1 MSEPPID
8 PEQPLCGK
16 LRVGYWQHRVTSRL
30 TCVHVSED
38 DYQQNYG
45 TQFIPLWAYCLAAH
59 VPASWQ
65 VTIVDTRNQ
74 DPAGCGPADVF
85 ALSGINQDVHAIKR
99 LWTALKERFPDATFI
114 LGGPITWSFEQQGK
128 LAELDYFD
136 HIFILDGEETL
147 PAFLDG
153 FRAGAAAPKVIRA
166 ERFPLDRS
174 RTLPFDLLR
183 GSVGEY
189 YGGVI
194 EVSRG
199 CPFLCEFCDI
209 RVLPRNNRAN
219 NKPVA
224 VIIEELDAYRRLGIT
239 RIQFVCDNFIGDLG
253 WARALVQAILDWK
266 ARAGADLSIFTWLTI
281 NVYKHPDLME
291 MMRRAGFSVLFIGIE
306 SVNQHSLLE
315 TAKMQNVRVLRE
327 AVTAIAGYGFIIA
340 PGFIFGFDS
349 DDVAMFDDT
358 LAFLADAG
366 IIGGDP
372 TFLTAMPGTP
382 LFERMKRAG
391 RLVESEDGAR
401 RKLQTNIRYLQD
413 AGFLA
418 RGFVRFIAAY
428 TSASFQRARFEKLL
442 TIVRTSGR
450 YVGVSRTGYG
460 SPLPYLQ
467 LQLRHRRYLKMLLA
481 RIWLLVKRPSW
492 LWAALNGG
500 VLAWRH
506 RRECPDAGAYFF
518 YWLYW
523 WTNIAL
529 KYEGLRE
536 EDLAL
541 HSVGRDF
548 DRTQLAAGQPS
559 LESRRRQARAGV
571 KVEAQLRF
579 TNRALKRLSDAAEAV
594 APRSS

>member
-1 MSEPPID
+1 
-8 PEQPLCGK
+8 
-16 LRVGYWQHRVTSRL
+16 VTPRL
-30 TCVHVSED
+30 TCIHVSED
-38 DYQQNYG
+38 DYRQNYG

-59 VPASWQ
+59 VPAPWHVS
-65 VTIVDTRNQ
+65 IVDTRNQ
-74 DPAGCGPADVF
+74 DPLACGPADVF
-85 ALSGINQDVHAIKR
+85 AFSGINQDVYAIKR
-99 LWTALKERFPDATFI
+99 LWSELQGRYPAATFI

-128 LAELDYFD
+128 LAELEYFD

-147 PAFLDG
+147 APFLDAFLQ
-153 FRAGAAAPKVIRA
+153 GAAAPKIIRA

-174 RTLPFDLLR
+174 RPLPFDLLR
-183 GSVGEY
+183 GSVDSY

-209 RVLPRNNRAN
+209 RVLPGNNRAN

-224 VIIEELDAYRRLGIT
+224 LIIEELDAYHRLGIT

-253 WARALVQAILDWK
+253 WAREAVQGILDWK
-266 ARAGADLSIFTWLTI
+266 TRVGADISIFTWLTI
-281 NVYKHPDLME
+281 NLYKHPDLME

-315 TAKMQNVRVLRE
+315 TAKMQNVRVLGD

-349 DDVAMFDDT
+349 DNEAMFDDT
-358 LAFLADAG
+358 LAFLAESG

-382 LFERMKRAG
+382 LFERMKRSG

-413 AGFLA
+413 AGSLA
-418 RGFVRFIAAY
+418 RGFVRFIATY
-428 TSASFQRARFEKLL
+428 TSAPFQYARFEKLL
-442 TIVRTSGR
+442 NIVRTSGC
-450 YVGVSRTGYG
+450 YVGASQTGYG
-460 SPLPYLQ
+460 SPLPYLRM
-467 LQLRHRRYLKMLLA
+467 QLRHRPYLRMLLA
-481 RIWLLVKRPSW
+481 RVWLLARRPSW
-492 LWAALNGG
+492 LWAVLKGG
-500 VLAWRH
+500 ALAWRR
-506 RRECPDAGAYFF
+506 RRECPDSASYFF
-518 YWLYW
+518 YWVYW

-529 KYEGLRE
+529 KYDCLHE

-541 HSVGRDF
+541 HSVDRDF
-548 DRTQLAAGQPS
+548 DRTQLALAQPS
-559 LESRRRQARAGV
+559 LESRRRLAHDGV

-579 TNRALKRLSDAAEAV
+579 TTRALKRLSEEAQ
-594 APRSS
+594 APIR